1 MRESKLVRALNPK
14 DVPHHKNPIPAAAM
28 HRGILASSA
37 ISGADPET
45 GKYPENSES
54 QIELAFRHFRSILAE
69 GNADPQDVVKVDF
82 FFRNLGDRP
91 LVNEHWLE
99 LYPDGASRPA
109 RHAHIASQ
117 MPAGCLFQI
126 QFMAVVER

>member
-1 MRESKLVRALNPK
+1 MVRSLNPR
-14 DVPHHKNPIPAAAM
+14 DVPGHKNPIPAAAM
-28 HRGILASSA
+28 HRGVLMSSA
-37 ISGADPET
+37 ISGAKAGT
-45 GKYPENSES
+45 GNYPGNLES

-69 GNADPQDVVKVDF
+69 GNADPQDVVKVDLI
-82 FFRNLGDRP
+82 FRNLDDRP

-109 RHAHIASQ
+109 RHASVSSQ

-126 QFMAVVER
+126 QFMAVVEE